1 MNPTRAARSGRWLK
15 VTAALAI
22 TGLLALGAFT
32 GCDDD
37 LVDTVSEDELAPP
50 LGLRS
55 VTGNEQVTLF
65 WYTSNFEDGF
75 EGYMVF
81 QDEDVLPTNVS
92 APLPAGFEEVD
103 RIDIAASN
111 ARVALTKA
119 WEHRDRR
126 IACWNLITLA
136 RVALARGESALA
148 GRLWGATEA
157 ELEETGVLAGNDDLP
172 HVTEQLRAAGDA
184 LFAEGL
190 AIGRTEPLEAA
201 VALGQTAP

>member
-1 MNPTRAARSGRWLK
+1 MTTASARAEGDSDRALTLLRESADVAADCGFTLWETWTRTDLAEI
-15 VTAALAI
+15 AL
-22 TGLLALGAFT
+22 
-32 GCDDD
+32 D
-37 LVDTVSEDELAPP
+37 L
-50 LGLRS
+50 
-55 VTGNEQVTLF
+55 
-65 WYTSNFEDGF
+65 
-75 EGYMVF
+75 
-81 QDEDVLPTNVS
+81 
-92 APLPAGFEEVD
+92 D